1 MDNDGKIATKDLG
14 TVVRSLGCNPSEAE
28 VKQLVRE
35 VDIDGMPL
43 SAVLTSLWHQYIFKQ
58 SLKQT
63 SQMSK
68 IMASYS
74 VVWNTDLQRCL
85 RTRALLI
92 LFLLIIG
99 SGQVEFSEFL
109 AMFERHR
116 HERNT
121 EEEIIDAF
129 TVFDKEGNG
138 YISAAELRHVMTNL
152 GEKLRDEEID
162 EMVRA
167 ADMNGDGQ
175 INYKGKP
182 CSI

>member
-58 SLKQT
+58 SLK
-63 SQMSK
+63 
-68 IMASYS
+68 
-74 VVWNTDLQRCL
+74 CL
-85 RTRALLI
+85 RLWHPILSYETLSCKGVLEHIFALLI
-92 LFLLIIG
+92 LFLLILG

>member
-1 MDNDGKIATKDLG
+1 MKAILHFQTKNVHG
-14 TVVRSLGCNPSEAE
+14 IN
-28 VKQLVRE
+28 
-35 VDIDGMPL
+35 
-43 SAVLTSLWHQYIFKQ
+43 
-58 SLKQT
+58 
-63 SQMSK
+63 
-68 IMASYS
+68 
-74 VVWNTDLQRCL
+74 
-85 RTRALLI
+85 
-92 LFLLIIG
+92 LFVSNIVG
-99 SGQVEFSEFL
+99 SGQVEFSEFI

-116 HERNT
+116 HEKNT

-175 INYKGKP
+175 INYKG
-182 CSI
+182 ILI

>member
-1 MDNDGKIATKDLG
+1 
-14 TVVRSLGCNPSEAE
+14 
-28 VKQLVRE
+28 
-35 VDIDGMPL
+35 
-43 SAVLTSLWHQYIFKQ
+43 
-58 SLKQT
+58 
-63 SQMSK
+63 
-68 IMASYS
+68 
-74 VVWNTDLQRCL
+74 
-85 RTRALLI
+85 
-92 LFLLIIG
+92 
-99 SGQVEFSEFL
+99 
-109 AMFERHR
+109 MFERHR

-175 INYKGKP
+175 INYKGIVIGILIIGYVFYSKGLANTVTILYLLGFSVQKAKL
-182 CSI
+182 SIRFYV

>member
-1 MDNDGKIATKDLG
+1 MAQKLKPDELKEAQACFSLFDMDNDGKIATKDLG

-28 VKQLVRE
+28 VTQLIRE
-35 VDIDGMPL
+35 VDID
-43 SAVLTSLWHQYIFKQ
+43 
-58 SLKQT
+58 
-63 SQMSK
+63 
-68 IMASYS
+68 
-74 VVWNTDLQRCL
+74 
-85 RTRALLI
+85 
-92 LFLLIIG
+92 G
-99 SGQVEFSEFL
+99 SGQVEFSEFI

-116 HERNT
+116 HEKNT
-121 EEEIIDAF
+121 EDEIIDAF

-175 INYKGKP
+175 INYKEFAHVLLAN
-182 CSI
+182 

>member
-1 MDNDGKIATKDLG
+1 MFQRTINHIFQTKN
-14 TVVRSLGCNPSEAE
+14 VR
-28 VKQLVRE
+28 
-35 VDIDGMPL
+35 DI
-43 SAVLTSLWHQYIFKQ
+43 
-58 SLKQT
+58 
-63 SQMSK
+63 
-68 IMASYS
+68 
-74 VVWNTDLQRCL
+74 N
-85 RTRALLI
+85 
-92 LFLLIIG
+92 LFVSNIVG
-99 SGQVEFSEFL
+99 SGQVEFSEFI

-175 INYKGKP
+175 INYKGIIIGILIIGYVFF
-182 CSI
+182 SNS

>member
-74 VVWNTDLQRCL
+74 VV
-85 RTRALLI
+85 
-92 LFLLIIG
+92 
-99 SGQVEFSEFL
+99 
-109 AMFERHR
+109 
-116 HERNT
+116 
-121 EEEIIDAF
+121 
-129 TVFDKEGNG
+129 
-138 YISAAELRHVMTNL
+138 
-152 GEKLRDEEID
+152 
-162 EMVRA
+162 
-167 ADMNGDGQ
+167 
-175 INYKGKP
+175 
-182 CSI
+182 